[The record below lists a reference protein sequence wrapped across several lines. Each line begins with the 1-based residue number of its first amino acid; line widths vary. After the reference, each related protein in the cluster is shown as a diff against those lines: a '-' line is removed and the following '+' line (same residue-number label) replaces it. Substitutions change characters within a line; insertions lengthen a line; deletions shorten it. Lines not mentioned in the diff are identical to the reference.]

1 MDIIRAR
8 TKLFPLTLS
17 LGIGLWLSG
26 CMLLGPDYKKPETP
40 IPLGWRSN
48 PNAINP
54 NPDQAIEQAWWL
66 NFHDPLLEQ
75 LITKAAAGNLDLKIA
90 ETRITQA
97 RAVKASAQAALLPS
111 GDLMASANRQANQIG
126 FPGGS
131 GSPISQ
137 IIKQPFNIFKSG
149 FDASWELDLF
159 GGHRRDAEAA
169 GAELEA
175 SELSRADLQIS
186 ILAEVAKTYL
196 EIRQYQAQ
204 LQLAENILAADRK
217 TYEIMQQRYTV
228 GDVAGLEVSRAT
240 SQLEQDSSQTAYYRN
255 LQTQAEYGLDLL
267 LGETP
272 GATQSLLQQTAG
284 IPQSDREL
292 LPATPAKVI
301 AQRPDIRIAERR
313 LAAATA
319 QQGAALAKFFPD
331 ISLTGFIGLFN
342 TNAANFLNTSSKS
355 WSMGAN
361 VLWPILSYG
370 TLAAN
375 LDAADAKQQEAL
387 NSYQKAILSALSD
400 VERALS
406 AYQSQQNSLQALEK
420 AVVAEQSSCDIAH
433 ERYTTG
439 VTSYLEVL
447 DAERKLFALQNQ
459 LSIAQALNA
468 ENLIAVY
475 KSLGGGWV
483 ITQTDANKSVLE

>member
-1 MDIIRAR
+1 MITAR
-8 TKLFPLTLS
+8 TYLLHISLS
-17 LGIGLWLSG
+17 AGIGLLLSG
-26 CMLLGPDYKKPETP
+26 CMLLGPDYKTP
-40 IPLGWRSN
+40 DTALPSAWRST
-48 PNAINP
+48 PSSES
-54 NPDQAIEQAWWL
+54 QALAQAWWQ

-75 LITKAAAGNLDLKIA
+75 FMAKATSGNLDLKIA
-90 ETRITQA
+90 ATRITQA
-97 RAVKASAQAALLPS
+97 RAVRAAAQATLLPS

-126 FPGGS
+126 FPGGN

-137 IIKQPFNIFKSG
+137 IIKQPFNIFKTG

-175 SELSRADLQIS
+175 SLLSRNDLLVS
-186 ILAEVAKTYL
+186 IQAEVARTYL
-196 EIRQYQAQ
+196 EIRLYQTQ
-204 LQLAENILAADRK
+204 LQLAENLLASAQK
-217 TYEIMQQRYTV
+217 TSEIMQQRFTI
-228 GDVAGLEVSRAT
+228 GDVAGLEVSRIT
-240 SQLEQDSSQTAYYRN
+240 SQLEQDRSQIAYYQN
-255 LQTQAEYGLDLL
+255 LQTQAAYSLDLL

-272 GATQSLLQQTAG
+272 GATQPLLTETIG
-284 IPQSDREL
+284 IPHSDQEL
-292 LPATPAKVI
+292 IPSAPAKVI

-319 QQGAALAKFFPD
+319 QQGSALAKFFPD

-342 TNAANFLNTSSKS
+342 TNAANFINTGSKS

-387 NSYQKAILSALSD
+387 NTYQKAILNGLSD
-400 VERALS
+400 VERSLT
-406 AYQSQQNSLQALEK
+406 AYQTQRSSLQALEK
-420 AVVAEQSSCDIAH
+420 ATAAEQNNYHIVQ
-433 ERYTTG
+433 ERYTAG

-459 LSIAQALNA
+459 LSSAQALST
-468 ENLIAVY
+468 ENLIGVY
-475 KSLGGGWV
+475 KSLGGGWQV
-483 ITQTDANKSVLE
+483 TQLEAKQP

>member
-8 TKLFPLTLS
+8 IYILPTLCAG
-17 LGIGLWLSG
+17 LGLLLSG
-26 CMLLGPDYKKPETP
+26 CMLVGPDYKKPETP
-40 IPLGWRSN
+40 LPSDWRTTPSAEN
-48 PNAINP
+48 HAT
-54 NPDQAIEQAWWL
+54 EQAWWR

-75 LITKAAAGNLDLKIA
+75 FIEKAAAGNLDLKIA

-97 RAVKASAQAALLPS
+97 RAVRASAQATLLPS
-111 GDLMASANRQANQIG
+111 GDLMASANRQGNQIG
-126 FPGGS
+126 LPGGS
-131 GSPISQ
+131 SSPISQ
-137 IIKQPFNIFKSG
+137 IIKQPFDIFKTG

-169 GAELEA
+169 GADLEA
-175 SELSRADLQIS
+175 SMLSRNDLLIS
-186 ILAEVAKTYL
+186 IQAEVARTYL
-196 EIRQYQAQ
+196 EIRQYQMQ
-204 LQLAENILAADRK
+204 LQLAESILAADQK
-217 TYEIMQQRYTV
+217 TSEIMQQRFVV
-228 GDVAGLEVSRAT
+228 GDVAGLEVSRVT
-240 SQLEQDSSQTAYYRN
+240 TQFEQDSSQTAYYRN
-255 LQTQAEYGLDLL
+255 LEAQAEYSLDLL

-272 GATQSLLQQTAG
+272 GATQTLLIQVSG

-292 LPATPAKVI
+292 IPATPAKVI

-319 QQGAALAKFFPD
+319 QQGSALAKFFPD

-342 TNAANFLNTSSKS
+342 TNAANFINAGSKS

-387 NSYQKAILSALSD
+387 NNYQKAILSALSD
-400 VERALS
+400 VERSLT
-406 AYQSQQNSLQALEK
+406 AYQTQQNTLQALEK
-420 AVVAEQSSCDIAH
+420 ALAAEQNSCNIAQ
-433 ERYTTG
+433 ERYAAG

-447 DAERKLFALQNQ
+447 DAKRKLFALQNQ
-459 LSIAQALNA
+459 LSVAQALNA

-475 KSLGGGWV
+475 KSLGGGWDIAQV
-483 ITQTDANKSVLE
+483 EAKQP